1 MCLKQNPPCKQKKTL
16 KFDDPIILFSLA
28 EQMAYFNA
36 MDFSPIFNYGS
47 RIFQYSIND
56 HPPPKSDLI
65 THLEPEHLSDREQ
78 NLRDPVIPD
87 RRKWRILG
95 KSEREQEKV
104 GARESESKRK

>member
-1 MCLKQNPPCKQKKTL
+1 MCLKQNHPYKQKKSL
-16 KFDDPIILFSLA
+16 KFDDPITLFSVA

-65 THLEPEHLSDREQ
+65 THLEPEHLSDRVAE
-78 NLRDPVIPD
+78 LARCDP
-87 RRKWRILG
+87 G
-95 KSEREQEKV
+95 SEKV
-104 GARESESKRK
+104 ENFGRK

>member
-16 KFDDPIILFSLA
+16 KFDDPITLFSVA

-65 THLEPEHLSDREQ
+65 THLEPEHLSDRVAE
-78 NLRDPVIPD
+78 LARCDP
-87 RRKWRILG
+87 G
-95 KSEREQEKV
+95 
-104 GARESESKRK
+104 